1 MKKTHKIVMLPTE
14 DKWKEGSIVANNTTE
29 ELIIMDAKRVDYWSK
44 TNDGGRHLITQHL
57 YILSDDEIKEGD
69 WKYHVKIGNVW
80 QHQREG
86 KGFPDEL
93 KSVVSTG
100 TKKIIATTNNK
111 LTKVD
116 EVSGDNVWTS
126 PTPQIP
132 QSLVEY
138 YAKHQPEEVELEY
151 EKVNLAEEGNKT
163 KAITNCNNWVDKL
176 KLQNNKVVW
185 VEPIKGKM
193 ALVKV
198 NGTLQAETLYTS
210 EEVEELTHIAFLDGA
225 LANLKGK
232 DMGEYWKWK
241 KKNL

>member
-1 MKKTHKIVMLPTE
+1 MVKKHRII
-14 DKWKEGSIVANNTTE
+14 SI
-29 ELIIMDAKRVDYWSK
+29 
-44 TNDGGRHLITQHL
+44 DGFIH
-57 YILSDDEIKEGD
+57 ILSDEEIKEGN
-69 WKYHVKIGNVW
+69 WVVFH
-80 QHQREG
+80 
-86 KGFPDEL
+86 GFENRVFQTVSPTHDDNWSTTEPTLADSL
-93 KSVVSTG
+93 KPSLC
-100 TKKIIATTNNK
+100 KKIIATTDPK
-111 LTKVD
+111 LVFKKESD
-116 EVSGDNVWTS
+116 EYNGYNLI
-126 PTPQIP
+126 PRIP

-151 EKVNLAEEGNKT
+151 DYNDNMPLTTPGSSVYR
-163 KAITNCNNWVDKL
+163 L
-176 KLQNNKVVW
+176 KLQNNEVVW

-198 NGTLQAETLYTS
+198 NGTLQAETLYTR